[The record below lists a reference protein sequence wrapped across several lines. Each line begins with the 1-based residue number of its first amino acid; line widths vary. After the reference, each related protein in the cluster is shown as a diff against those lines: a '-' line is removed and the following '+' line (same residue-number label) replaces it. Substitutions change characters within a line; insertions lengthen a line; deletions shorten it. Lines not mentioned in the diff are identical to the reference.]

1 MESLNGPDPNPLLP
15 GTTISYRARVVNAHL
30 ERWLWKALNDPIF
43 ANHVD
48 LTRVALIG
56 HSRGGEAVVK
66 AYTYGTPAGT
76 TVRAVASLSPTDALS
91 LTLTG
96 CAFLCVYGA
105 VDGDLF
111 TAEGFR
117 IYDRADP
124 PKAQVFMYGT
134 THNDMCDHVDWRT
147 ERIEPPPSRM
157 VPRPAVQA
165 AVKAFVGAFLQ
176 WHLQNREEA
185 AFYFDAQNT
194 PPSLATPFFYAVKSL
209 QLPGALIVDR
219 FQTVPITTTD
229 IMTTATDDPPG
240 LCFRSS
246 SNRCGSL
253 GRRRAPF
260 SIRRLTSSR
269 IPTAPT

>member
-1 MESLNGPDPNPLLP
+1 MSIGGLNG
-15 GTTISYRARVVNAHL
+15 
-30 ERWLWKALNDPIF
+30 
-43 ANHVD
+43 
-48 LTRVALIG
+48 
-56 HSRGGEAVVK
+56 
-66 AYTYGTPAGT
+66 
-76 TVRAVASLSPTDALS
+76 
-91 LTLTG
+91 
-96 CAFLCVYGA
+96 
-105 VDGDLF
+105 
-111 TAEGFR
+111 
-117 IYDRADP
+117 
-124 PKAQVFMYGT
+124 
-134 THNDMCDHVDWRT
+134 
-147 ERIEPPPSRM
+147 IEPPPSRM

-240 LCFRSS
+240 
-246 SNRCGSL
+246 SL
-253 GRRRAPF
+253 LPFIRAIAAVHSAVAELH